1 MKTILKHIASIQTG
15 VFAKPVPGGEV
26 VYLQAK
32 HFDEGGQISAELHSD
47 LMADA
52 ISERHL
58 LGRGDVLFAAKGV
71 RNFTAVYDIE
81 EPAVAST
88 SFFVIRLEEK
98 FKQRILPEFLAWLM
112 NQPVAQ
118 AYLKGQA
125 MGSSIVSI
133 SKGVLEELEI
143 SIPNIVIQ
151 EIILQISNLRNKEIQ
166 LKHQIDVLKNKQI
179 QQIINNA
186 LK

>member
-1 MKTILKHIASIQTG
+1 MITLLKNIATIQTG
-15 VFAKPVPGGEV
+15 VFAKTSPDGEII
-26 VYLQAK
+26 YLQAK
-32 HFDEGGQISAELHSD
+32 HFDEVGQINAELHPD
-47 LMADA
+47 LMADT

-58 LGRGDVLFAAKGV
+58 LRHGDVLFSAKGTK
-71 RNFTAVYDIE
+71 NFAAVYTLD

-88 SFFVIRLEEK
+88 SFFVIRLEEE
-98 FKQRILPEFLAWLM
+98 FRYRILPEFLAWLM

-125 MGSSIVSI
+125 MGSSIASI
-133 SKGVLEELEI
+133 SKGVLEELEV
-143 SIPNIVIQ
+143 SVPNIVTQ

-166 LKHQIDVLKNKQI
+166 LKQQIDVLKNKQI